1 MTKIALMDKPI
12 SQLTA
17 RSSVAGTDRLPIF
30 TSTGTEAQAAT
41 VDQIVGSAGGLLDN
55 NNAFTG
61 NNTFAG
67 TTGLNGNTTL
77 ATGKTLTITD
87 VAGLKIGGV
96 ANSSSADEINILTG
110 ATLTTTELNRLDDSA
125 EIETVIAAGEI
136 STTKFNTKLEVV
148 ASGGA
153 VTLDVC
159 PATMVG
165 KIKTIRM
172 AVDNGDVTLALTN
185 IVGGTNATTATFD
198 EVDEELILIGSSSG
212 KWIVVKELGVTLS

>member
-1 MTKIALMDKPI
+1 MSKIGLMDKGAD
-12 SQLTA
+12 QLVA
-17 RSSVAGTDRLPIF
+17 RSTVDDTDRIPVY
-30 TSTGTEAQAAT
+30 TSTGTEPELMT
-41 VDQIVGSAGGLLDN
+41 VSQLSSGGFLND

-67 TTGLNGNTTL
+67 TTGLNGNTTV

-96 ANSSSADEINILTG
+96 ANSSSAAEINILTG

-153 VTLDVC
+153 VTLAEC

-165 KIKTIRM
+165 KIKSIRM
-172 AVDNGDVTLALTN
+172 SVDNGDVTLALTN
-185 IVGGTNATTATFD
+185 IVGGTQSTTATFD